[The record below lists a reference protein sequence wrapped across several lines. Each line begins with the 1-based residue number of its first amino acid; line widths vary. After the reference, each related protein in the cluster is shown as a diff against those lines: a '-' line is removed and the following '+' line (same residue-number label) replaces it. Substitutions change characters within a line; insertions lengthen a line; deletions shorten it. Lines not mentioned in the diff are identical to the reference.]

1 MRLLL
6 LQARSPGDPA
16 EAHEQLAFREVI
28 GQGDRVVQ
36 PWSLLQGPP
45 GESVLAQ
52 TDCILVGGAGEY
64 GVGDAARHTWMAEFI
79 DFIGEIA
86 ERNQPIFASCLGF
99 QALVVALGG
108 RVETDKSRAE
118 IGTFEV
124 TVTQQGNND
133 PLFTPLFP
141 RFDAQ
146 LGHKDHAVELPPAV
160 VHLASSE
167 RSPYQALKIPG
178 KPVYATQFHP
188 ELSMQ
193 RNRER
198 FVSYLEKYSSPEMAD
213 DPERVLSSFR
223 DSAASTTILQRYIDE
238 ILPAYL

>member
-1 MRLLL
+1 MHLLL
-6 LQARSPGDPA
+6 LQARKSGDPA

-28 GQGDRVVQ
+28 GRGNSIVQ

-45 GESVLAQ
+45 GDAVLAQ
-52 TDCILVGGAGEY
+52 SDCVLVGGAGEY
-64 GVGDAARHTWMAEFI
+64 GVGDAVQQSWMGEFI

-86 ERNQPIFASCLGF
+86 ERDFPIFASCLGF

-124 TVTQQGNND
+124 SVTREGQED
-133 PLFTPLFP
+133 PLFAPLSPSFG
-141 RFDAQ
+141 AQ

-167 RSPYQALKIPG
+167 RSPYQALKISG
-178 KPVYATQFHP
+178 KPIYATQFHP

-198 FVSYLEKYSSPEMAD
+198 FITYLKKYSSPKMAD
-213 DPERVLSSFR
+213 EPARVLSTFR
-223 DSAASTTILQRYIDE
+223 ETPDSSTVLRRYVDE
-238 ILPAYL
+238 ILPQYL